1 MSKVFIMVDYTIY
14 KKKVVP
20 AYDYQENSL
29 NNFIDNNFN
38 VKTQYIINPNINF
51 YIDKFDFSSFNGD
64 YSDFYLLIREDGS
77 SSIISQNEEKLK
89 SFCAYRNRLVSPL

>member
-1 MSKVFIMVDYTIY
+1 MSKVFIMIDDNIY
-14 KKKVVP
+14 KKVVP

-29 NNFIDNNFN
+29 NNFINNNFN
-38 VKTQYIINPNINF
+38 IKTQYIINPNINY

-77 SSIISQNEEKLK
+77 SSIISKNEEKLK
-89 SFCAYRNRLVSPL
+89 SFCAYRNRLVSPM